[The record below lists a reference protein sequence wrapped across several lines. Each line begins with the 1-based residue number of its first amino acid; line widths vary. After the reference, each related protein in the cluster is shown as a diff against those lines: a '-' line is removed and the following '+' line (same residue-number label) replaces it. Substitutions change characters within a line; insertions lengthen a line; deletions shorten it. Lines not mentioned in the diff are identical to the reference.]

1 MSLCMEVGEFQV
13 VNVSIFLAV
22 INKPIDIVNS
32 TLQDLI
38 NDVSNCYPISLNCL
52 VMILCMDWTD

>member
-1 MSLCMEVGEFQV
+1 MEVGEFQV
-13 VNVSIFLAV
+13 VNVSIFIAV

-38 NDVSNCYPISLNCL
+38 NDVSNCYPISLNYL
-52 VMILCMDWTD
+52 VMILCMD